1 MSEIL
6 VTGFIS
12 IDFIGHVD
20 GLPTTLVA
28 AKANDY
34 DVACGG
40 RAANQAMALAAIESD
55 VSLICRVGNDQHADL
70 LTDELLEIGVGS
82 DYVLTAPE
90 ATGLRLI
97 AELKS
102 GDQAA
107 IVYRG
112 ANDYLTVDDLNRR
125 ADAFAAAKA
134 VGITTEPMGAIVLR
148 ALELAQRGKATS
160 VLTYHP
166 GLPLSDRVIAAPDVI
181 VVSDTTCTG
190 LLDPGMATRQP
201 EHAARALVQRGA
213 KAVVLLTVDR
223 AILATPDDVRQVQA
237 PGVLNRED
245 AVDACV
251 AGMLQG
257 FAAEERIEAAVL
269 RGVRTACMLID

>member
-6 VTGFIS
+6 VVGFIS

-20 GLPTTLVA
+20 GLPTTMVA
-28 AKANDY
+28 AKASDY

-40 RAANQAMALAAIESD
+40 RAANQAMALSAIESD
-55 VSLICRVGNDQHADL
+55 VALIARVGNDQHADL
-70 LTDELLEIGVGS
+70 LTDELLEIGVES

-97 AELKS
+97 AELEN
-102 GDQAA
+102 GEQAA
-107 IVYRG
+107 VVYRG

-125 ADAFAAAKA
+125 ADAFAEAKA

-148 ALELAQRGKATS
+148 ALELAAQGKTAS

-181 VVSDTTCTG
+181 VVSDTTCVG
-190 LLDPGMATRQP
+190 LLDPELAAKQP
-201 EHAARALVQRGA
+201 DHAARALVQRGA
-213 KAVVLLTVDR
+213 KAVLLLTADR
-223 AILATPDDVRQVQA
+223 ALLATPEDVRQVQA

-251 AGMLQG
+251 AGILQG
-257 FAAEERIEAAVL
+257 FAEGERIEAAVL
-269 RGVRTACMLID
+269 RGVRTACLLVD